1 MMNDKGKICSDE
13 NYRESGY
20 TQGQLGENNGDT
32 LKAEIADLNG
42 REFYNLDARQ
52 LLIYRL
58 CRDQGWKFGVSLEVD
73 TDADLSRIEET
84 PDKGEKLLRD
94 SNTKLVIRFEA

>member
-1 MMNDKGKICSDE
+1 MNDKGKICPNEIRHASR
-13 NYRESGY
+13 NI
-20 TQGQLGENNGDT
+20 QGKLGENNGDT

-58 CRDQGWKFGVSLEVD
+58 CRDQGSKFGVYLEVD
-73 TDADLSRIEET
+73 TDADLSRIEDT